1 MKIYHWII
9 ACCLL
14 LPLGGCSNWLDVIP
28 EDSVDEKDLF
38 STGEGYR
45 NALNG
50 VYRQMSQTSMYGQQ
64 MSWGF
69 IDVLGQLYNTQKLSN
84 YSAYGIAGKNYAYR
98 DETVKSVIQV
108 IWSNTYNSIANC
120 NNIVG
125 RITGEDP
132 SKFRG
137 GEAEQH
143 MIQGEALALRA
154 FLHFDLL
161 RLWAPAPVT
170 NPSGNY
176 MPYFENYPST
186 YEPDKSVQEIL
197 SLPKT

>member
-84 YSAYGIAGKNYAYR
+84 SSAYGIA
-98 DETVKSVIQV
+98 
-108 IWSNTYNSIANC
+108 
-120 NNIVG
+120 
-125 RITGEDP
+125 
-132 SKFRG
+132 
-137 GEAEQH
+137 
-143 MIQGEALALRA
+143 
-154 FLHFDLL
+154 
-161 RLWAPAPVT
+161 
-170 NPSGNY
+170 
-176 MPYFENYPST
+176 
-186 YEPDKSVQEIL
+186 
-197 SLPKT
+197 

>member
-98 DETVKSVIQV
+98 DETVKSVI
-108 IWSNTYNSIANC
+108 
-120 NNIVG
+120 VG
-125 RITGEDP
+125 RISGEDP

-170 NPSGNY
+170 NPSGKLHAL
-176 MPYFENYPST
+176 FRE
-186 YEPDKSVQEIL
+186 L
-197 SLPKT
+197 SFYLRTG

>member
-125 RITGEDP
+125 RITGE
-132 SKFRG
+132 
-137 GEAEQH
+137 
-143 MIQGEALALRA
+143 EALALRA

-170 NPSGNY
+170 NPSGKLHAL
-176 MPYFENYPST
+176 FRE
-186 YEPDKSVQEIL
+186 L
-197 SLPKT
+197 SFYLRTG

>member
-69 IDVLGQLYNTQKLSN
+69 IDVLGQLYNCLLYTSPSPRDTERSRMPS
-84 YSAYGIAGKNYAYR
+84 SA
-98 DETVKSVIQV
+98 
-108 IWSNTYNSIANC
+108 
-120 NNIVG
+120 
-125 RITGEDP
+125 
-132 SKFRG
+132 
-137 GEAEQH
+137 
-143 MIQGEALALRA
+143 
-154 FLHFDLL
+154 
-161 RLWAPAPVT
+161 
-170 NPSGNY
+170 
-176 MPYFENYPST
+176 
-186 YEPDKSVQEIL
+186 
-197 SLPKT
+197 

>member
-69 IDVLGQLYNTQKLSN
+69 IDVWDSCTIL
-84 YSAYGIAGKNYAYR
+84 KNCR
-98 DETVKSVIQV
+98 IIRHMESRERIMLTVMKQ
-108 IWSNTYNSIANC
+108 
-120 NNIVG
+120 
-125 RITGEDP
+125 
-132 SKFRG
+132 
-137 GEAEQH
+137 
-143 MIQGEALALRA
+143 
-154 FLHFDLL
+154 
-161 RLWAPAPVT
+161 
-170 NPSGNY
+170 
-176 MPYFENYPST
+176 
-186 YEPDKSVQEIL
+186 
-197 SLPKT
+197 

>member
-45 NALNG
+45 SALNG

-69 IDVLGQLYNTQKLSN
+69 IDALGQLYNTQKLSN

-170 NPSGNY
+170 NPSGKLHAL
-176 MPYFENYPST
+176 FRE
-186 YEPDKSVQEIL
+186 L
-197 SLPKT
+197 SFYLRTG

>member
-125 RITGEDP
+125 RIPLNSEEVRQN
-132 SKFRG
+132 S
-137 GEAEQH
+137 
-143 MIQGEALALRA
+143 I
-154 FLHFDLL
+154 
-161 RLWAPAPVT
+161 
-170 NPSGNY
+170 
-176 MPYFENYPST
+176 
-186 YEPDKSVQEIL
+186 
-197 SLPKT
+197 

>member
-69 IDVLGQLYNTQKLSN
+69 IDVLGQLSKIVELF
-84 YSAYGIAGKNYAYR
+84 GIWNRGK
-98 DETVKSVIQV
+98 EL
-108 IWSNTYNSIANC
+108 C
-120 NNIVG
+120 
-125 RITGEDP
+125 
-132 SKFRG
+132 
-137 GEAEQH
+137 
-143 MIQGEALALRA
+143 
-154 FLHFDLL
+154 
-161 RLWAPAPVT
+161 
-170 NPSGNY
+170 
-176 MPYFENYPST
+176 
-186 YEPDKSVQEIL
+186 
-197 SLPKT
+197 LP